1 MNITTGKGELT
12 RAVMEGVGFNLKVI
26 LEALE
31 SQHPI
36 EELTLIG
43 GGAQGALWLQILSD
57 IWQKKV
63 VVPQFLEEATSMGA
77 AVCAGVGVGIYKNFS
92 VAEKINPV
100 EKIILPRQE
109 YKQRYQE
116 LYEIFNHAYEALVPV
131 YEQLSDYRKKFS
143 EGAPV

>member
-1 MNITTGKGELT
+1 
-12 RAVMEGVGFNLKVI
+12 MEGVGFNLKVI

>member
-1 MNITTGKGELT
+1 
-12 RAVMEGVGFNLKVI
+12 
-26 LEALE
+26 
-31 SQHPI
+31 
-36 EELTLIG
+36 
-43 GGAQGALWLQILSD
+43 
-57 IWQKKV
+57 
-63 VVPQFLEEATSMGA
+63 MGA